1 MDKDEAVKLFE
12 EKSIRTQWDE
22 QAEKWYFSITDVCA
36 VLADTIDGRNYWK
49 VLKNRLK
56 TEGSELVTECNQLKM
71 LSSDGKY
78 YKTDVADTE
87 QLLRLIQSIPSKRAE
102 PFKMWLAMV
111 GNERIN
117 ETADP
122 ELAID
127 RALQTYFKK
136 GYSEN
141 WINQRIKTIEVRKS
155 LTDEWDKRGIK
166 KGAEYA
172 ILTDEISK
180 AWAGKTTRE
189 YKQLK
194 SLKKENL
201 RDNMTNVELI
211 LNMLAEA
218 STTDISKEKNPK
230 TLDENKKVARAGGS
244 VAKAARV
251 QYEKKTG
258 NKVVTSKNAK
268 GLKDI
273 KEIEK

>member
-22 QAEKWYFSITDVCA
+22 EEEKWYFSITDVCA

-87 QLLRLIQSIPSKRAE
+87 QLLRLIQSIP
-102 PFKMWLAMV
+102 
-111 GNERIN
+111 
-117 ETADP
+117 
-122 ELAID
+122 
-127 RALQTYFKK
+127 
-136 GYSEN
+136 
-141 WINQRIKTIEVRKS
+141 
-155 LTDEWDKRGIK
+155 
-166 KGAEYA
+166 
-172 ILTDEISK
+172 
-180 AWAGKTTRE
+180 
-189 YKQLK
+189 
-194 SLKKENL
+194 
-201 RDNMTNVELI
+201 
-211 LNMLAEA
+211 
-218 STTDISKEKNPK
+218 K

-258 NKVVTSKNAK
+258 NKVITSKNAK

-273 KEIEK
+273 KGIEK